1 MQWWFVYIGGPV
13 TGLTAK
19 SMEDCGWMIS
29 DWKKICQSLSD
40 LIRKF
45 DDVLF
50 ILFNRPL
57 RLRRKGRS
65 VKYYF
70 FCR

>member
-1 MQWWFVYIGGPV
+1 IGGPV

-19 SMEDCGWMIS
+19 SMEGCGWMIS
-29 DWKKICQSLSD
+29 DWKKISQSLSD

-57 RLRRKGRS
+57 VPYSGASLETQRPQS
-65 VKYYF
+65 
-70 FCR
+70 